1 MTTTAARTTI
11 THPLDPLTAD
21 EITHA
26 ARIVR
31 DAQPLGPR
39 ARFVTIELREPPKA
53 AVLDGKSNAAI
64 PREAFA
70 IVLDRDSGRTHEA
83 VVDLTAGALR
93 SWTHKPDVQPYFL
106 FEEFADAINAVR
118 SNKEWQ
124 AAVRRHGIDDLD
136 TVYVEPQPAG
146 ALGLP
151 EHDGRRLMRVL
162 AYRKPHKA
170 DYPWAQ
176 PLEGLVALLDVQSG
190 EILHIVD
197 EADGAPIPEETC
209 RFDVDSVG
217 PIRTGLKPLE
227 ITQPDGVSFEIVGHE
242 LRWQNWRMHIG
253 MTPREGLVL
262 HQIAYQENGRLR
274 PVCYRASLAELV
286 VPYAGT
292 SAGQYWRAFFDS
304 GEAAIGRFTNALDH
318 GCDCL
323 GEIVYLDA
331 VLSDEQGE
339 PKAYPNAVCI
349 HEEDFGLLWKHA
361 DIFENTSEVRRSRR
375 LVVSF
380 IATVGNY
387 DYAFYWFFYQD
398 GSIEMEVR
406 TTGVVLTQAIATGAA
421 PETATVISRNLAAPN
436 HQHLFCFRLD
446 MDVDGPDNSV
456 YEMSSEPVADRARN
470 PYGNAFRSRAV
481 QLTSERAAQRDIDP
495 YSARY
500 WKVVNASRRNGS
512 GHAVGYTLIPGETT
526 PMMASEDSSAGKR
539 AAFGRHSLWVTPYD
553 PDERYPAGDYP
564 NQHPGGDGLPRWTQ
578 ADRPLD
584 DTDVVL
590 WYTLGLTHIV
600 RPEDWPIM
608 PVHRAG
614 FALRPWGFFDRNPAL
629 DVAPPDH
636 CH

>member
-1 MTTTAARTTI
+1 MAELAHAHR
-11 THPLDPLTAD
+11 HDP
-21 EITHA
+21 
-26 ARIVR
+26 
-31 DAQPLGPR
+31 PR
-39 ARFVTIELREPPKA
+39 
-53 AVLDGKSNAAI
+53 GS
-64 PREAFA
+64 
-70 IVLDRDSGRTHEA
+70 
-83 VVDLTAGALR
+83 
-93 SWTHKPDVQPYFL
+93 
-106 FEEFADAINAVR
+106 
-118 SNKEWQ
+118 
-124 AAVRRHGIDDLD
+124 
-136 TVYVEPQPAG
+136 
-146 ALGLP
+146 
-151 EHDGRRLMRVL
+151 
-162 AYRKPHKA
+162 
-170 DYPWAQ
+170 
-176 PLEGLVALLDVQSG
+176 
-190 EILHIVD
+190 
-197 EADGAPIPEETC
+197 GAPPDRLPGKRSPAPRLLP
-209 RFDVDSVG
+209 RF
-217 PIRTGLKPLE
+217 
-227 ITQPDGVSFEIVGHE
+227 
-242 LRWQNWRMHIG
+242 
-253 MTPREGLVL
+253 
-262 HQIAYQENGRLR
+262 
-274 PVCYRASLAELV
+274 LAELV

-614 FALRPWGFFDRNPAL
+614 FALRPWGFFDRNPRPRCRPARPLPLAPVARDPPASCRAWPAGNPKSRRKPPTTSPAGGATPTGIPSLLGGRTSWISFPSPAPATAPWTTSTSRTSRHSGTFPAAEPASRWSMRASASSPCSSQSTRSCGSSPPSPTSRRHPRPTSPSSASWPHSLARWWEARLVAGYVAAAAL
-629 DVAPPDH
+629 VPSRVR
-636 CH
+636 